1 MARVLT
7 GIDLAIPFLDTA
19 YVLAWIPGLV
29 LACFGY
35 FWLVGPMTVA
45 VVPLTVLAYAFLFR
59 RQWHDVFKP
68 LGLRVRKNVLA
79 LVAFLF
85 VYQILMSAVSV
96 RGYGQELFGLRRKWK

>member
-1 MARVLT
+1 MRT
-7 GIDLAIPFLDTA
+7 RCCTIPFLDTA
-19 YVLAWIPGLV
+19 YVLAWVPGLV

-35 FWLVGPMTVA
+35 YWLVGPMTIA

-59 RQWHDVFKP
+59 RQWRDVFKP

-96 RGYGQELFGLRRKWK
+96 RGYAQELFGLSRKWK